1 MRSVFALL
9 IFAVATLVAAPAF
22 AFCGFFVGSTDK
34 LYSDATQVVLMR
46 DGTQT
51 VLSMRPEYEGPV
63 KDFAMVVPVPQVL
76 DKQDVRT
83 LSSTPFDTID
93 RLSAP
98 RLVEYH
104 ERDPCWHHKVRK
116 RYKRKSSPSRPSK
129 AMRGAAEMDDLA
141 PPKVRVK
148 AKFNRDEY
156 QIVILDAD
164 ESAALEDWLNEN
176 GYKQPEGSAKYLEP
190 YIQQGMYF
198 FAAKVDVEKVT
209 FDQQGTAV
217 LSPLQ
222 FKYTSDDFQLPI
234 RLGLLNAKGDQD
246 LMVFILAEDRYETAN
261 KPNVFIPTNLNVA
274 AKRKND
280 FPEWYD
286 GVYKRHT
293 QKGTVVTEYVWPT
306 AIKCDPCPPGTTML
320 GGGNINE
327 LGATLLQGDVNTQKL
342 VLTRLHTRY
351 NAKDGTEDL
360 VFRKGEPVVGG
371 REVRKDGKLEQGASP
386 AQRNAFQA
394 RYSIRFKWKGPITC
408 DDPKRGIWTHNV
420 SSVGLGMR
428 PQPVRRPSGRPSRP
442 TNRPTLPPISP
453 E

>member
-1 MRSVFALL
+1 MRSVFGLL
-9 IFAVATLVAAPAF
+9 VFAVATLVAAPVF

-46 DGTQT
+46 EGTQT

-63 KDFAMVVPVPQVL
+63 HDFAMVVPVPQVL
-76 DKQDVRT
+76 DKEDVRT
-83 LSSTPFDTID
+83 LSSSPFDTID
-93 RLSAP
+93 KLSAP

-116 RYKRKSSPSRPSK
+116 RYKRRSSLAPRSMAK
-129 AMRGAAEMDDLA
+129 GVGAMEDSA

-176 GYKQPEGSAKYLEP
+176 GYKQPKGATKFLAP

-209 FDQQGTAV
+209 FDQEGKAL
-217 LSPLQ
+217 LSPIQ
-222 FKYTSDDFQLPI
+222 FKYTTDDFQLPI

-246 LMVFILAEDRYETAN
+246 LMVFILAEDRYEVAN
-261 KPNVFIPTNLNVA
+261 KPNIFIPTNLNVA

-280 FPEWYD
+280 FPQWYE

-293 QKGTVVTEYVWPT
+293 KKGTVVTEYVWPT

-320 GGGNINE
+320 GGQNINE
-327 LGATLLQGDVNTQKL
+327 LGATILQGDINTQGL

-360 VFRKGEPVVGG
+360 VFRKADPVVGG
-371 REVRKDGKLEQGASP
+371 REVRGKDGKLEQGATP
-386 AQRNAFQA
+386 AKRNAFQA

-408 DDPKRGIWTHNV
+408 DDPRRGVWTHSV
-420 SSVGLGMR
+420 ASVGLGMR
-428 PQPVRRPSGRPSRP
+428 PPPMRPRPRPPTPPRPRPQPP
-442 TNRPTLPPISP
+442 NKA